1 MKSFRLLFHICFICF
16 IYFFTSCSEEPIHTD
31 LSNLNNNIDTL
42 LITDI
47 SGYNY
52 QISPDISNF
61 NKLYVGSKQ
70 EFTFLSSLFN
80 FSSNGWDTFIDSTVT
95 VDSILFK
102 VFSGDSLIEDN
113 TNLNLYFST
122 DSIFDE
128 SNSLVSELGNLVFDE
143 WVGLGV
149 PSVEVVIDTSD
160 TVSTFQETV
169 LKWDIGSLVGAIIDT
184 ATLYRTFS
192 LSLPSGSNSFFE
204 LYSREYSSGSL
215 DPKIE
220 VYYRRE
226 IGSNPDSS
234 VVDTLTRIIYV
245 LEDISVIETLEI
257 DDDGDDNILISRAR
271 GSRAILNIPFDS
283 LSLPQYSVI
292 RSANLSLFQPGD
304 SLDNFSVRMDPLKF
318 LPDSGSSILNADP
331 YENLGMYFS
340 SATVASNKLQISL
353 KSYFQS
359 ILMADSLTNVG
370 LKFSASTSN
379 DLFESVNF
387 DLNHVNNKLE
397 IFYVSP

>member
-1 MKSFRLLFHICFICF
+1 MKSFRLLFHICL
-16 IYFFTSCSEEPIHTD
+16 IYFLYFLTSCSEEPIQSD
-31 LSNLNNNIDTL
+31 LSSLNDNIDTL
-42 LITDI
+42 LLTDI

-52 QISPDISNF
+52 QISPDISSY
-61 NKLYVGSKQ
+61 NKLYVGSKE

-80 FSSNGWDTFIDSTVT
+80 FSSNSWDTFFDSTVT

-113 TNLNLYFST
+113 TNLNLYFSP

-128 SNSLVSELGNLVFDE
+128 SSSLVSELENVVFDE
-143 WVGLGV
+143 WVGLGI
-149 PSVEVVIDTSD
+149 PSIEVVLDTSD
-160 TVSTFQETV
+160 TVSSFQETV
-169 LKWDIGSLVGAIIDT
+169 LKWDIGSLTEIIIDT
-184 ATLYRTFS
+184 STLYRTFS
-192 LSLPSGSNSFFE
+192 LSLPSGSSSFFE
-204 LYSREYSSGSL
+204 LYSREYSSGGL

-226 IGSNPDSS
+226 IGSNTDSS
-234 VVDTLTRIIYV
+234 VVDTLMRIIYV
-245 LEDISVIETLEI
+245 SEDISVIETLEI
-257 DDDGDDNILISRAR
+257 DDNGDDNILISRAR

-283 LSLPQYSVI
+283 LSMPQYSVI

-304 SLDNFSVRMDPLKF
+304 SIDNFSVRMDPLKF
-318 LPDSGSSILNADP
+318 LPDSESSIFNADP
-331 YENLGMYFS
+331 YENLGMHFS

-359 ILMADSLTNVG
+359 ILMTDSLKNFG

-387 DLNHVNNKLE
+387 DLNHVKNKLE
-397 IFYVSP
+397 ILYVSP

>member
-1 MKSFRLLFHICFICF
+1 MKSFRLLFHIYLIYFL
-16 IYFFTSCSEEPIHTD
+16 YFFTSCSEEPIHSD
-31 LSNLNNNIDTL
+31 LSNLDNSIDTL

-52 QISPDISNF
+52 QISPDISSF
-61 NKLYVGSKQ
+61 NKLYVGSK
-70 EFTFLSSLFN
+70 EELTFLSSLFN
-80 FSSNGWDTFIDSTVT
+80 FSSNSWDTFFDSTVT
-95 VDSILFK
+95 VDSIFFK

-113 TNLNLYFST
+113 INLNLYFSP

-128 SNSLVSELGNLVFDE
+128 SSSLVSELGNVVFDE
-143 WVGLGV
+143 WVGLGI
-149 PSVEVVIDTSD
+149 PSVEVVVDTSD
-160 TVSTFQETV
+160 TVSSFQETV
-169 LKWDIGSLVGAIIDT
+169 LKWDIGSLVETIIDT
-184 ATLYRTFS
+184 LTLFRTFS
-192 LSLPSGSNSFFE
+192 LSLPSGNSSFFE
-204 LYSREYSSGSL
+204 LYSREYSSGGL

-226 IGSNPDSS
+226 IGSNTDSS

-245 LEDISVIETLEI
+245 SEDISVIEALEI
-257 DDDGDDNILISRAR
+257 DDNGDDNILISRAR

-318 LPDSGSSILNADP
+318 LPDSGSSIFNADP

-353 KSYFQS
+353 KSIFQS
-359 ILMADSLTNVG
+359 ILMTDSLTNVG
-370 LKFSASTSN
+370 LKFSASTTN

>member
-1 MKSFRLLFHICFICF
+1 MKSFKILFHICGICLLN
-16 IYFFTSCSEEPIHTD
+16 FFTSCSEEPIHTD
-31 LSNLNNNIDTL
+31 LSDIDNNIDTL

-47 SGYNY
+47 TGYNY
-52 QISPDISNF
+52 QISPDIGGF
-61 NKLYVGSKQ
+61 NKLYVGSKG
-70 EFTFLSSLFN
+70 EFTFTSSLFN
-80 FSSNGWDTFIDSTVT
+80 FSSISWNTFFDSTVT

-102 VFSGDSLIEDN
+102 VFSGDSLIEN
-113 TNLNLYFST
+113 NLNLYFST

-128 SNSLVSELGNLVFDE
+128 SSSLVSGLGNLVFDD
-143 WVGLGV
+143 WVGLGI

-169 LKWDIGSLVGAIIDT
+169 LKWEIGSLVETIIDT
-184 ATLYRTFS
+184 STLYRTFS
-192 LSLPSGSNSFFE
+192 LALPSGSSSFFE
-204 LYSREYSSGSL
+204 LYSREYSSGGL

-226 IGSNPDSS
+226 IGSSTDSS

-245 LEDISVIETLEI
+245 SEDISVIETLEI
-257 DDDGDDNILISRAR
+257 DDNVDNNILISRAR

-318 LPDSGSSILNADP
+318 LPDSGSSIFNADP
-331 YENLGMYFS
+331 YENLGLYFS
-340 SATVASNKLQISL
+340 SAKVASNKLQISL

-359 ILMADSLTNVG
+359 VLMTDSLTNVG
-370 LKFSASTSN
+370 LKFSASTTN